1 MMTKMP
7 SKRRSAQQGMVI
19 IESLTALLIF
29 ALGIL
34 GLMAVMTVAVGAQ
47 SDGRIRGDAAA
58 LTNRM
63 AQEIWLNVNRADD
76 ATLATS
82 LQGFE
87 HNPDGDLAS
96 CNFSGGASANPNVTA
111 WVNAV
116 TTGGAS
122 LPGTAANR
130 HQILVSTGAG
140 VDNFNRVTITVCW
153 QGPNDVA
160 PRRHTLV
167 TLIN

>member
-1 MMTKMP
+1 
-7 SKRRSAQQGMVI
+7 MVI

-34 GLMAVMTVAVGAQ
+34 GLMAVMTVSVVAQ
-47 SDGRIRGDAAA
+47 SDGRTRGDAAS

-63 AQEIWLNVNRADD
+63 AQEIWLNADRSNNGINFE
-76 ATLATS
+76 TS
-82 LQGFE
+82 LQAFQ

-96 CNFSGGASANPNVTA
+96 CDYTGGASASPIVA
-111 WVNAV
+111 DWVDDIN
-116 TTGGAS
+116 TPPAS
-122 LPGTAANR
+122 QPPLLPGSVANFQ
-130 HQILVSTGAG
+130 QIVVNTGAG

>member
-1 MMTKMP
+1 MKQMKFQ
-7 SKRRSAQQGMVI
+7 RRRAQQGMVI

-34 GLMAVMTVAVGAQ
+34 GLMAVMTVSVVAQ

-63 AQEIWLNVNRADD
+63 AQEIWLNADRSNNGINFE
-76 ATLATS
+76 AS
-82 LQGFE
+82 LQAFQ
-87 HNPDGDLAS
+87 HNPDGELAS
-96 CNFSGGASANPNVTA
+96 CSFSGGASAEAVVTD
-111 WVNAV
+111 WVAAV
-116 TTGGAS
+116 TTGAAS

-130 HQILVSTGAG
+130 HQILVNTGAG

-160 PRRHTLV
+160 ARRHTLV